1 MSIER
6 KIILVRVATLLELVK
21 IVLVQVEIILVPVK
35 MAEVLTG

>member
-35 MAEVLTG
+35 MAEVLTS